1 MLKNYFLTILLA
13 VFTFSNI
20 QAQHEKQEPAAV
32 AHEPGNAHNE
42 HSEEK
47 FDMNQMIMHHLLDAH
62 SWEYTHTWVVSLPVI
77 LYTKENGLDIFLSS
91 KFDNETGVY
100 KNYKI
105 EHEHIHLM
113 NPDGSINEEA
123 HIWNFSI
130 TKNVAQLMFS
140 AILLILIFTA
150 VNRGYQK
157 NKGKAPKGIQSF
169 LEPVIVMI
177 KDEAIKPNIGEKYER
192 YVPYLLT
199 LFFFILINNLLGLTP
214 GSANLTGNIAV
225 TLTLAIFTFIIVHA
239 NAKKDY
245 WMHILWTP
253 GVPLWLKPLFLV
265 IETVG
270 MFVKPASLTIRL
282 FANITGGHIILLS
295 LLGLI
300 FMFES
305 YAVGFG
311 VTVLGTF
318 MTLIEILVAFI
329 QAYIFTMLTSMYIGS
344 AIAEHHEEH

>member
-13 VFTFSNI
+13 VFSLGAL
-20 QAQHEKQEPAAV
+20 QAQHEEHAAPAAGHKTA
-32 AHEPGNAHNE
+32 AHE
-42 HSEEK
+42 EEK

-62 SWEYTHTWVVSLPVI
+62 SWEYTHSWIIPLPVV
-77 LYTKENGLDIFLSS
+77 LYSKENGLDIFLSS
-91 KFDNETGVY
+91 KFDKHTGVY

-105 EHEHIHLM
+105 EHEHIHLT
-113 NPDGSINEEA
+113 NADGSVNEES
-123 HIWNFSI
+123 HIWDFSI
-130 TKNVAQLMFS
+130 TKNVAQLLFS
-140 AILLILIFTA
+140 SIILILVFTA
-150 VNRGYQK
+150 VNKGYKK
-157 NKGKAPKGIQSF
+157 NRGKAPKGIQSF
-169 LEPVIVMI
+169 LEPIILMI

-192 YVPYLLT
+192 FVPYLLT

-225 TLTLAIFTFIIVHA
+225 TLTLAVFTFVIVHF

-245 WMHILWTP
+245 WMHIVWTP

-300 FMFES
+300 FMFKS
-305 YAVGFG
+305 AAVGVG
-311 VTVLGTF
+311 ITALGTF
-318 MTLIEILVAFI
+318 MSLIEILVAFI

-344 AIAEHHEEH
+344 AIAEHHHDDH